1 MNLDLSNQNYW
12 PLRSRANKTF
22 KTSGSDNSGLNIY
35 TYNEL
40 GYRGDSVVEDIK
52 IITVGCSHTEGI
64 GVNNNETWPAYLSSA
79 LNVKHINMGF
89 TGRSNDYIAR
99 TVNEYVTRFNPN
111 LVIVMYTYPSRREYW
126 TEYGPQ
132 PYAANAWGYFEDY
145 PDKHK
150 ALTKLSSEQS
160 DYNNWYLN
168 HQFIKNTCKANNT
181 SLIWDGTF
189 LNYKYSDNNY
199 FSGDYNIAK
208 GKHANASQNK
218 LYSSKLEKYIKSKN
232 YVTI

>member
-126 TEYGPQ
+126 T
-132 PYAANAWGYFEDY
+132 
-145 PDKHK
+145 
-150 ALTKLSSEQS
+150 
-160 DYNNWYLN
+160 
-168 HQFIKNTCKANNT
+168 
-181 SLIWDGTF
+181 
-189 LNYKYSDNNY
+189 
-199 FSGDYNIAK
+199 
-208 GKHANASQNK
+208 
-218 LYSSKLEKYIKSKN
+218 
-232 YVTI
+232 